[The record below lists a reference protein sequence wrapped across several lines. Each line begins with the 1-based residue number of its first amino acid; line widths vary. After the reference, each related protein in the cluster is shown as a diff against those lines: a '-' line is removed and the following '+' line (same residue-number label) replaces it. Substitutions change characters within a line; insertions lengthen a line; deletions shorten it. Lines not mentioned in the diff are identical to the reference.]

1 MAKLPKRVRVS
12 FQPDLRM
19 WSVVALGGTRA
30 GRLVGYFEAAAL
42 ADATF
47 KARHDG
53 KGQRCWVEGEWLPGL
68 NDWQTEEDPA
78 VIVKTYKGHWSP
90 AGHPELTLGHA
101 ALVILEITPE
111 DLPWV
116 GAKSVSLQGEPVA

>member
-19 WSVVALGGTRA
+19 WSVVALGCPRE
-30 GRLVGYFEAAAL
+30 GRLVDYYETVAL

-53 KGQRCWVEGEWLPGL
+53 KGQRCWVEGEWLPGI
-68 NDWQTEEDPA
+68 NDWQTEECPPLTVA
-78 VIVKTYKGHWSP
+78 PHEGRWGLTEYPKYSTEH
-90 AGHPELTLGHA
+90 AELVL
-101 ALVILEITPE
+101 LEVNPE
-111 DLPWV
+111 DRPWV
-116 GAKSVSLQGEPVA
+116 GVKGACFRGEPVA